1 MHDIEKL
8 KEEMLSDERVNTWLA
23 KLEFERKLARRY
35 IDWFAAQ
42 TIQERDRII
51 RLIKEKYE
59 SDAYKDREY
68 RLGYEPRCTL
78 MWLLDDYADLYGKSL
93 PQDPDNPFDH
103 HNNLIDNKW
112 VVTVMHGQ
120 GSVIHVSEY
129 DDNKRAIDEITEQ
142 QESVLSK
149 LKKNPILK
157 INDSALPN
165 ICGYSLIGFFDEDTR
180 KSMRFAED
188 YIYEHCRYWGFFGDG
203 LCFTCTCGEDV
214 CPFKDVRPDNLPA
227 EEILSK
233 HGRNKK

>member
-23 KLEFERKLARRY
+23 KLDFERKLARRY
-35 IDWFAAQ
+35 IDWFSAQ

-68 RLGYEPRCTL
+68 RLGYEPRCEL
-78 MWLLDDYADLYGKSL
+78 MWLLDDYADFYGKSL

-120 GSVIHVSEY
+120 GSVIHISEY
-129 DDNKRAIDEITEQ
+129 DDNKRAIDEMTEQ

-149 LKKNPILK
+149 FKKNPILK

-203 LCFTCTCGEDV
+203 LCFTCSCGEDV